1 MFIRLTARLRA
12 AGNHLRVAWHA
23 WHDPATRWPGKL
35 GLVAMALYLLSP
47 FDLLPDWI
55 PLLGWIDDLML
66 ISIVLPLF
74 LRLLPADVLLRAQ
87 RRAGM
92 TVR

>member
-1 MFIRLTARLRA
+1 
-12 AGNHLRVAWHA
+12 
-23 WHDPATRWPGKL
+23 
-35 GLVAMALYLLSP
+35 MALYLLSP